1 MSARDAAQRTHKSCT
16 ENHPGLQHWW
26 QEYWDAQ
33 IGYMLSFCF
42 WVCNSCYM
50 KEEKAL
56 CNLWSLGSNSQFETG
71 ARCRTCCVEQG
82 WIEWL
87 TFSDVYLHNCWNWCL
102 ELKCI
107 KLEDVYSWSEQEVA
121 CIIDDAN
128 FPFQGT
134 GAASFDEFGN
144 SKYQNR
150 RTMSSSDRAMM
161 NAFKEITNMADR
173 INLPRNIVVSSCL
186 LSLNCSGTDLVSII

>member
-1 MSARDAAQRTHKSCT
+1 MHTLAIYYLT
-16 ENHPGLQHWW
+16 LF
-26 QEYWDAQ
+26 
-33 IGYMLSFCF
+33 LL
-42 WVCNSCYM
+42 CNYCYM
-50 KEEKAL
+50 RKEKAP
-56 CNLWSLGSNSQFETG
+56 CNLWSLESNSQFETG
-71 ARCRTCCVEQG
+71 AKCRTCCVEQCST
-82 WIEWL
+82 EWV
-87 TFSDVYLHNCWNWCL
+87 TFSDVSLHECWICCL

-107 KLEDVYSWSEQEVA
+107 KLECVCSWSEQEVA
-121 CIIDDAN
+121 CVIDNTN
-128 FPFQGT
+128 FSFQGT

-186 LSLNCSGTDLVSII
+186 PSLNYSGIDLVSII